1 MKVKAGLKEKQ
12 EDIKLFGVNATIL
25 LAVYSTMMN
34 FQITSDHVYAAVIDE
49 FSQFPNMINQLA
61 AGRYTGYF
69 IAWILKV
76 FQLVGV
82 DKVHHQFVL
91 QIAGILV
98 YAIAASILYKIY
110 AEKMQLEKYSIFL
123 NALILI
129 AFVNPFIVETY
140 VYICLDWAI
149 GILLAVLGA
158 KYLLKQRYGLGFLF
172 SFLAVSTYQTN
183 ILMVLIYC
191 IGAIYIEYR
200 HSFKELFTRIMK
212 CGAIT
217 VLAAFINILIPKI
230 CLSLGIID
238 GIVKQTGAGDEWN
251 LRIVWIAQI
260 IYLSIYKGYG
270 MLPEGFL
277 FWMILL
283 ISLIAILYFARKK
296 EKKTGLQILYWILLT
311 GILFGMLY
319 APCFVS
325 STIGYPQRTMLS
337 LFMSFSVLLICFYS
351 LIKNE
356 RLLKYHIGI
365 YLIAG
370 IMLYQTESGIQD
382 CYTSNALDF
391 YEAQCVQETIE
402 AYEQETGNEITQ
414 IAVHRA
420 SNIHYSYAQ
429 LHYENVYALYS
440 HRLFYD
446 AWSDVNLLN
455 YLFDEDYERID
466 MDYPYGDK
474 RQFYDEICAKY
485 FDGKSWDRLNTEE
498 QIVFDGNVMYWVIY

>member
-1 MKVKAGLKEKQ
+1 MKAGLKEKQ
-12 EDIKLFGVNATIL
+12 EDIKLFGVNASIL

-49 FSQFPNMINQLA
+49 FSQFPSMINQLA

-200 HSFKELFTRIMK
+200 HSFKELFARIMK

-238 GIVKQTGAGDEWN
+238 GIVKQTGAE
-251 LRIVWIAQI
+251 
-260 IYLSIYKGYG
+260 
-270 MLPEGFL
+270 
-277 FWMILL
+277 
-283 ISLIAILYFARKK
+283 
-296 EKKTGLQILYWILLT
+296 
-311 GILFGMLY
+311 
-319 APCFVS
+319 
-325 STIGYPQRTMLS
+325 
-337 LFMSFSVLLICFYS
+337 MS
-351 LIKNE
+351 
-356 RLLKYHIGI
+356 G
-365 YLIAG
+365 
-370 IMLYQTESGIQD
+370 T
-382 CYTSNALDF
+382 
-391 YEAQCVQETIE
+391 
-402 AYEQETGNEITQ
+402 
-414 IAVHRA
+414 
-420 SNIHYSYAQ
+420 
-429 LHYENVYALYS
+429 
-440 HRLFYD
+440 
-446 AWSDVNLLN
+446 
-455 YLFDEDYERID
+455 
-466 MDYPYGDK
+466 
-474 RQFYDEICAKY
+474 
-485 FDGKSWDRLNTEE
+485 
-498 QIVFDGNVMYWVIY
+498 